1 MKKLILASSSPRRR
15 EILGELRLDFDIL
28 PCGADETLED
38 GINPCDAVK
47 ILSARKADSAIS
59 HMTPDGEPHVILA
72 ADTVVS
78 VDGKLFGKPKDEM
91 DAERMLRAL
100 SGRVHEVIT
109 GVTVTSVGADGGI
122 ITNET
127 SAVTCRVSMREMT
140 ADEIWAYIKTK
151 EPLDKAGAYGIQGMG
166 GAFVS
171 RVEGDYFAVVGLPK
185 CESARLLSNAGID
198 VFTNISAK

>member
-1 MKKLILASSSPRRR
+1 MKNLILASSSPRRR
-15 EILGELRLDFDIL
+15 EILGQLGLDFDIL

-38 GINPCDAVK
+38 GISPCTAVK
-47 ILSARKADSAIS
+47 ILSARKADAAIS
-59 HMTPDGEPHVILA
+59 HLMPDGEPHVILA

-78 VDGKLFGKPKDEM
+78 ADGEIFGKPKDEM
-91 DAERMLRAL
+91 DAERMLRTL

-109 GVTVTSVGADGGI
+109 GVTVTSVGSDGGV
-122 ITNET
+122 ITKET
-127 SAVTCRVSMREMT
+127 SAVMCRVSMREMT
-140 ADEIWAYIKTK
+140 ADEICAYIKTK

-185 CESARLLSNAGID
+185 CESARLLSNAEID